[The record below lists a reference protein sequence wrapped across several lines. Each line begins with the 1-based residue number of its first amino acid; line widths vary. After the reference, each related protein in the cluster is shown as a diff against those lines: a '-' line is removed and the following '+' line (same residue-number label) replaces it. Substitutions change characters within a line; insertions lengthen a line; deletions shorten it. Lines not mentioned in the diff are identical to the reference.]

1 MNKFIWLFL
10 FLGISL
16 LTGCYHSEEIMTASD
31 EQEESP
37 AKQASREITDSS
49 TGQNLE
55 VISDNMNSKY
65 DSENS
70 GQGIYVYVCGH
81 VNNPGVYELPKTA
94 RICDALEMAGG
105 VTEDG
110 QPEALNQAEHVT
122 DGQTLYVPGQ
132 DESTP
137 VQSEVEDGLVD
148 INRASKEMLMTLPG
162 IGESKA
168 DTIIQYREEHGAF
181 TAIEDL
187 MGIPGIKEGVFNKIK
202 DKIKCK

>member
-16 LTGCYHSEEIMTASD
+16 LTGCYHPAEVMTAEEGSLSNRFD
-31 EQEESP
+31 KEMAASASEQNLGAES
-37 AKQASREITDSS
+37 EGIDSGFIS
-49 TGQNLE
+49 EKTGQL
-55 VISDNMNSKY
+55 
-65 DSENS
+65 
-70 GQGIYVYVCGH
+70 IYVYVCGH
-81 VNNPGVYELPKTA
+81 VNAPGVYALSEDA

-110 QPEALNQAEHVT
+110 QPEALNQAEHMA
-122 DGQTLYVPGQ
+122 DGQTLYVPGW
-132 DESTP
+132 DET
-137 VQSEVEDGLVD
+137 VTAEVEVKDGLLD
-148 INRASKEMLMTLPG
+148 INRADKESLMTLPG

-168 DTIIQYREEHGAF
+168 DVIIQYREEHGDF

-187 MGIPGIKEGVFNKIK
+187 MEIPGIKEGVFNKIK